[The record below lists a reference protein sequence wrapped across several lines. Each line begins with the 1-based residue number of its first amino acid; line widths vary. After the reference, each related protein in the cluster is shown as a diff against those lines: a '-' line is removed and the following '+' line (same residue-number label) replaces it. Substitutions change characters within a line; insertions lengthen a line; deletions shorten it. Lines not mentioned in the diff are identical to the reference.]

1 MSRAPTRR
9 RTVLL
14 VAAAAIAR
22 TATPVAVGD
31 SLLLLPCGS
40 DPTRQAFDVI
50 GSGGGDLAYHVRVTG
65 TASPALVLDI
75 SGPSKDAGTP
85 LHVWG
90 SYSPSVPNQQFQY
103 AAATGL
109 FTSLFAPAMCIGAA
123 DADPATGLPSLGAEL
138 QILVCNASAPA
149 QRFAVSGTT
158 ISAAAA
164 PGLCV
169 QAANHTPTCAD
180 PVFRPMAYCNSS
192 LPVEARVADLVSR
205 MRAGEKAAALDSG
218 VPAIPRLGV
227 PSMASG
233 EALHGAATGCLH
245 SPAPN
250 STGCPTSFP
259 APVALGAAFDEALWA
274 EVGLSIGTEARALY
288 NLNAGSVWLF
298 APNINLVRDPKW
310 GRAQEVPGEDPT
322 LVSAYANAFVRG
334 VQGQGGADPARLL
347 AATTLKHWLAYD
359 LEGYIPRT
367 DPLPRPASALC
378 DTPGGCQRWNFD
390 ALINDR
396 DLHSYYAAPF
406 VAAIE
411 AGARS
416 VSKYKTRNRTPA
428 RADF

>member
-1 MSRAPTRR
+1 
-9 RTVLL
+9 LL

-233 EALHGAATGCLH
+233 EALHGAATGCLQ

-416 VSKYKTRNRTPA
+416 VSEYKTRNRTPA